1 MPSVRLVYEKVDEG
15 EDPKCVKVINLLFLM
30 LPCILRMGKGR
41 ENCWG
46 WYQGFTCLFL
56 LTVS

>member
-1 MPSVRLVYEKVDEG
+1 MPSVHLVYEIVDEG

-30 LPCILRMGKGR
+30 LPCVLRMEEGR
-41 ENCWG
+41 EKSWG
-46 WYQGFTCLFL
+46 WYQAFICLFL